1 MSVSGAVTAALPF
14 AVGAVLAHLPTT
26 AMAAGLS
33 TLNTG
38 TVLAR
43 FTAGWLAGVAA
54 VTAAG
59 LLLVDTAVLAV
70 DSSAWVRWLRL
81 ALGIGLIALGLRRL
95 FGLVRHGPA
104 TDEPGWVR
112 SARGLTGGKAFATA
126 FLLGSVNPK
135 SVVIALSAVAV
146 IVDATTVVT
155 AQIVA
160 AVVFVAVSSL
170 GVAAPALALLVFG
183 DRARRPLDAF
193 VGGFVR
199 HSDVM
204 MTVILCALGLYVTLN
219 AL

>member
-1 MSVSGAVTAALPF
+1 MSVSLAVIATLPF
-14 AVGAVLAHLPTT
+14 AVGAVFAHLPTT

-43 FTAGWLAGVAA
+43 FTAGWLAGVAT
-54 VTAAG
+54 VTAVG
-59 LLLVDTAVLAV
+59 LLLVDTAVVAV

-81 ALGIGLIALGLRRL
+81 TLGVGLIALGVRSLL
-95 FGLVRHGPA
+95 GLVRHGPA
-104 TDEPGWVR
+104 SDEPGWVR
-112 SARGLTGGKAFATA
+112 SARGLTGRKALATA

-146 IVDATTVVT
+146 IVDATTAVA

-160 AVVFVAVSSL
+160 ALVFVAVSSL
-170 GVAAPALALLVFG
+170 GVAAPALALLGFG

-193 VGGFVR
+193 VGGFVK
-199 HSDVM
+199 HSDIM